1 MEISPVTGV
10 RIAPMIRSK
19 VTELGLTDIYE
30 TEHTSRSGDETY
42 SPSGARSA
50 SGYEED
56 EDKYG
61 DPEDTELKAQN
72 AERRAINYV
81 V

>member
-42 SPSGARSA
+42 SPSVARA
-50 SGYEED
+50 TSGFDED
-56 EDKYG
+56 EDKY
-61 DPEDTELKAQN
+61 EDLED
-72 AERRAINYV
+72 AETRALLAEQRQINFV
-81 V
+81 A

>member
-42 SPSGARSA
+42 SPSVVRAA
-50 SGYEED
+50 SGFEED
-56 EDKYG
+56 EEKFDEL
-61 DPEDTELKAQN
+61 ED
-72 AERRAINYV
+72 AEDRALLAEKRQINFV
-81 V
+81 A